1 MDTKLEEQANA
12 ALIKWSPLANA
23 ADESR
28 LTIPL
33 HVALGE
39 AIDVATMLTHYWEP
53 RTDTKGNTLPGF
65 SGVAATGSVTPELA
79 IEIRELQLAVAAAH
93 SEYLVLVQGTAEAP
107 LDRAEFV
114 LGEVRS
120 TLEFLFDHG
129 KQDDADVLLESLRT
143 SFSDSGSQDA
153 MALTLEDYAELA
165 GKYREGLS
173 KLQGFDIA
181 LIDEARTWPP
191 PCARDQRLPSPTPPP
206 TPNAKPSRCAIACS
220 PCSPSA

>member
-39 AIDVATMLTHYWEP
+39 ALDVATMLTHYWEP
-53 RTDTKGNTLPGF
+53 RTDTKGNTLP
-65 SGVAATGSVTPELA
+65 
-79 IEIRELQLAVAAAH
+79 
-93 SEYLVLVQGTAEAP
+93 
-107 LDRAEFV
+107 
-114 LGEVRS
+114 
-120 TLEFLFDHG
+120 
-129 KQDDADVLLESLRT
+129 
-143 SFSDSGSQDA
+143 
-153 MALTLEDYAELA
+153 
-165 GKYREGLS
+165 EGLS

-181 LIDEARTWPP
+181 LIDEAGTWPP

-220 PCSPSA
+220 PCS